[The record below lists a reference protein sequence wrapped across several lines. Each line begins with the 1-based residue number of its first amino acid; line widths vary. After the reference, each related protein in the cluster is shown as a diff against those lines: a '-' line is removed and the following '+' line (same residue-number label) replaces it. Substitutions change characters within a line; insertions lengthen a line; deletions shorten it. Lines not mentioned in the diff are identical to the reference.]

1 MTSNQVQPISQTNR
15 TAIIDILRGWA
26 LFIVVTMNFADFVD
40 FSAPKD
46 TQPSSFEKIFSITKV
61 TLLNTKGWLL
71 LAILF
76 GYGFAFLINKLE
88 QKGKNIVKFFLW
100 RMMWLFLIGIVNSM
114 IFDGD
119 ILLDYAVMGV
129 LLLPF
134 YKLKTKT
141 LWWIIVIGFLIC
153 PFIDPIFFQH
163 PLDFSNNLHTHAQ
176 KLHEN
181 FKLANIVLGNLLGRA
196 NTLIF
201 FLPYSITV
209 HIMQLIF
216 FLLGLIA
223 FRSNFFIQ
231 AKDKY
236 YSLIKKIFW
245 ISLICFL
252 VPTCIR
258 ILLDYILHNE
268 TIFKYISL
276 RYISAVPGSLMFAAG
291 LILLF
296 VNNKCNKI
304 TDSMKNIGMM
314 TLTNYI
320 IQNLI
325 IFILFF
331 IFKINLPSFWNF
343 SLATVIYVLQ
353 IIFSKWWL
361 SKYNYGLVEWMW
373 RCLSYQQW
381 FALKK

>member
-1 MTSNQVQPISQTNR
+1 MQPISQNNR
-15 TAIIDILRGWA
+15 TDIIDILRGWA
-26 LFIVVTMNFADFVD
+26 LFIVVTMNFAEFTNFNAPNDF
-40 FSAPKD
+40 K
-46 TQPSSFEKIFSITKV
+46 PSSFNTIFYIIEV

-76 GYGFAFLINKLE
+76 GYGFAYLINKLE
-88 QKGKNIVKFFLW
+88 HNKKNIVQFFLW
-100 RMMWLFLIGIVNSM
+100 RMMWLFLIGIINSM

-141 LWWIIVIGFLIC
+141 LWWIIICGFLIC
-153 PFIDPIFFQH
+153 PFIDPIFRQH
-163 PLDFSNNLHTHAQ
+163 PFSFSN
-176 KLHEN
+176 KLYNHIHELQSN
-181 FKLANIVLGNLLGRA
+181 FTLVNIVFGNLLGRA

-201 FLPYSITV
+201 SLPYSITV

-223 FRSNFFIQ
+223 FRNNFFNQ
-231 AKDKY
+231 AKDRY
-236 YSLIKKIFW
+236 YALIKKIFW
-245 ISLICFL
+245 ISLVCFIAL
-252 VPTCIR
+252 NILQ
-258 ILLDYILHNE
+258 ILLFYILHKE

-276 RYISAVPGSLMFAAG
+276 RYITAVPGSLMFAAG

-296 VNNKCNKI
+296 VNNRCKKI
-304 TDSMKNIGMM
+304 TDSMKYIGTM
-314 TLTNYI
+314 TLTNYMMQNI
-320 IQNLI
+320 IL
-325 IFILFF
+325 FILFLLL
-331 IFKINLPSFWNF
+331 KINMASYWNF
-343 SLATVIYVLQ
+343 LLAIFLYVIQ
-353 IIFSKWWL
+353 IFFSKWWL
-361 SKYNYGLVEWMW
+361 SKYNYGFVEWLW